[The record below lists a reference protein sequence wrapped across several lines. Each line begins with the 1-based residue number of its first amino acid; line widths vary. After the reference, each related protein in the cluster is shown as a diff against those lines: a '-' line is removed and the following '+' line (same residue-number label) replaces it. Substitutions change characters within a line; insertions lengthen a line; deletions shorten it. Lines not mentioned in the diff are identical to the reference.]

1 MEKNVVKLISQFAD
15 VGLIEGKECEFN
27 VYALDFKDGSYRSCN
42 GISHLSPFDKDR
54 SDPNFKPY
62 PYFIAKVKVRT
73 HPMGGFMF
81 YQHVF
86 SIDLASLK
94 IDLESINKSE
104 SQNLLHID
112 CIASIFANRYYEIA
126 DFLFDYSGIKDNYK
140 EIANI
145 IYKNRGT
152 GYAGTCGI

>member
-15 VGLIEGKECEFN
+15 VSLIEGKECEFN
-27 VYALDFKDGSYRSCN
+27 VYALDFKDGLYRSSK
-42 GISHLSPFDKDR
+42 GISHPSPFDKYK
-54 SDPNFKPY
+54 SKPY
-62 PYFIAKVKVRT
+62 PYFMAEVKVGI

-81 YQHVF
+81 YKHVF
-86 SIDLASLK
+86 TIDLASLK
-94 IDLESINKSE
+94 IEIESIDKSMSE
-104 SQNLLHID
+104 NLIHID
-112 CIASIFANRYYEIA
+112 CITSVFVEKYYEIA
-126 DFLFDYSGIKDNYK
+126 DFLFDYSGIKDNYR